1 MGATDKM
8 RKDCASRI
16 LPNKRGDGIPQEFI
30 SDDPAKIEEWA
41 QRHDKPGWGVFD
53 CHNPLKAGATKRNK
67 ETIAAVAEIYVDVDP
82 KDINESMETVDG
94 LLRELL
100 ITPTEIRNSGRGRHV
115 IYRLKE
121 AISTDDAAMIERV
134 DTVRA
139 KLTDILCG
147 DRQVCHHAAL
157 RRRVGTHNTKDGAW
171 VLCEALATGNP
182 VDLTEIE
189 DMVAIYDRSLFT
201 RKAPP
206 DNTIYIDFGAGSASR
221 PPVDADAELAAMRY
235 QGAGDTGI
243 NATWWRRMG
252 SLLRHDISVADTIQ
266 RLHAAA
272 AANCQD
278 DPNKSNWMRTLAGM
292 AERWLK
298 HEPQFLTAL
307 DAGLYRGWQTA
318 VAAGKSPRLIW
329 RQDFGLQVRG
339 YAAAEP
345 QSLSAAA
352 TGDGATVT
360 ALPQP
365 ETKSKLI
372 LPTVIP
378 ISPLDL
384 PPRQFLFNKHY
395 QRRTVSGTVA
405 PGGTGKSS
413 LMLVEAISMATGR
426 NLLDDQPPER
436 VRVWYHNGEDP
447 REEINRRMVAI
458 CEYFKIP
465 MAELTDWL
473 FVTSGNE
480 VPLKVAGGYNNFSI
494 DKHLIDKISE
504 AIGDY
509 KVDAASFDPLVTLHS
524 TNENDT
530 GKMDAVVRIFAGLG
544 DYHNCAIAL
553 AAHTRKMPAGGIGGD
568 YRIDDMR
575 GAGAVKDAMRLVRI
589 LNYISEKEAQDAGI
603 EAFERGSYFRVDNA
617 KGNYLPPPKKATWR
631 KFVNVMLANLDEVGV
646 IVPWVF
652 PGADAPPSPE
662 KVAADLRAEHIF
674 LETLQRLNLAG
685 RFVNERGGR
694 GHAPPTIAKE
704 KEAKQAKIGKAA
716 LEEAMRRL
724 FEKETIRVETYGPP
738 SHMKS
743 KIVVV

>member
-1 MGATDKM
+1 
-8 RKDCASRI
+8 
-16 LPNKRGDGIPQEFI
+16 
-30 SDDPAKIEEWA
+30 
-41 QRHDKPGWGVFD
+41 
-53 CHNPLKAGATKRNK
+53 
-67 ETIAAVAEIYVDVDP
+67 
-82 KDINESMETVDG
+82 
-94 LLRELL
+94 
-100 ITPTEIRNSGRGRHV
+100 
-115 IYRLKE
+115 
-121 AISTDDAAMIERV
+121 
-134 DTVRA
+134 
-139 KLTDILCG
+139 
-147 DRQVCHHAAL
+147 
-157 RRRVGTHNTKDGAW
+157 
-171 VLCEALATGNP
+171 
-182 VDLTEIE
+182 
-189 DMVAIYDRSLFT
+189 
-201 RKAPP
+201 
-206 DNTIYIDFGAGSASR
+206 
-221 PPVDADAELAAMRY
+221 
-235 QGAGDTGI
+235 
-243 NATWWRRMG
+243 
-252 SLLRHDISVADTIQ
+252 
-266 RLHAAA
+266 
-272 AANCQD
+272 
-278 DPNKSNWMRTLAGM
+278 
-292 AERWLK
+292 
-298 HEPQFLTAL
+298 
-307 DAGLYRGWQTA
+307 
-318 VAAGKSPRLIW
+318 
-329 RQDFGLQVRG
+329 
-339 YAAAEP
+339 
-345 QSLSAAA
+345 
-352 TGDGATVT
+352 
-360 ALPQP
+360 
-365 ETKSKLI
+365 
-372 LPTVIP
+372 
-378 ISPLDL
+378 
-384 PPRQFLFNKHY
+384 
-395 QRRTVSGTVA
+395 
-405 PGGTGKSS
+405 
-413 LMLVEAISMATGR
+413 
-426 NLLDDQPPER
+426 
-436 VRVWYHNGEDP
+436 
-447 REEINRRMVAI
+447 MVAI